1 MAQTPATSAHSSA
14 PRSSTSNRTAGP
26 SILRNQNDH
35 SLPSTPS
42 KKKPSPLSS
51 PITAT
56 RVRDDAHFKTAS
68 AASRKTADTVTYVI
82 QQCLSISLVLS
93 IPSMMQDYV
102 GGATQRAGRCE
113 FRGSVK
119 VRGYDCLGLRGMNVC
134 SSDDEYRLLRQ
145 NLFER
150 FATSTAV
157 PTENPVVPAAR
168 PRPNK
173 TGTSPDGQGRTH
185 NMDGKQSLTTQLL
198 QFRLVLCQIS
208 T

>member
-119 VRGYDCLGLRGMNVC
+119 VRGCGFLGVRGMTVSALATMNIAYCVKIY
-134 SSDDEYRLLRQ
+134 SKGSRLALPSQ
-145 NLFER
+145 Q
-150 FATSTAV
+150 
-157 PTENPVVPAAR
+157 
-168 PRPNK
+168 K
-173 TGTSPDGQGRTH
+173 TRSF
-185 NMDGKQSLTTQLL
+185 QLL
-198 QFRLVLCQIS
+198 APDPIRPGLHRMDRVGHAIWMES
-208 T
+208 NH